1 MKNIEKLE
9 KLFEEASMETEDELK
24 EVFPCYEVR
33 VDKDRGKLVF
43 IVDGKEILSTA
54 LSKFSSKE
62 LNSDLFS
69 KFIFCLKTNN
79 ITSLK
84 SYAKLK

>member
-1 MKNIEKLE
+1 MKNIEKLQ
-9 KLFEEASMETEDELK
+9 KLFEEVETEEEDELK
-24 EVFPCYEVR
+24 EIFPCYEVR
-33 VDKDRGKLVF
+33 VDKDRGKLIF

-54 LSKFSSKE
+54 LSKFSKEE

-79 ITSLK
+79 IASLK